1 MARSKWTLMLV
12 PHDNERV
19 RSVQVSSSG
28 VRTVIS
34 LVLVGALLLS
44 TFSVGFF
51 IRQSQHLEAQR
62 LEREN
67 VLLAAEVDE
76 IRGEMETLAASI
88 DSLSKKDA
96 NFRAI
101 AGLPEIDQDVQR
113 VGIGGPGT
121 PTLDSSEVY
130 QLNENVGGKLFAAS
144 YDLEALVRRAGLLR
158 SSMDEAIVTL
168 KDNTAR
174 LEATPSISPA
184 DGPLSSLFS
193 PDRRHPVL
201 RISRPHRGIDIAAS
215 VGEPILAPAKGVV
228 RRSGHRTGGYGNT
241 VEIDHGYGYL
251 TRFAHASRLLVRV
264 GQTVE
269 RGQTIAEVGATG
281 LVSGPHLH
289 YEVEVNGRQV
299 DPLNFII
306 SDAIPD

>member
-12 PHDNERV
+12 PHDNEQV
-19 RSVQVSSSG
+19 RSVQVSSTG
-28 VRTVIS
+28 VRAAVSI
-34 LVLVGALLLS
+34 VLVAALLLS
-44 TFSVGFF
+44 TLSVGFF
-51 IRQSQHLEAQR
+51 IRQSQHFEAQR

-67 VLLAAEVDE
+67 VLLAAEVDQ
-76 IRGEMETLAASI
+76 IRGEMVALAASI
-88 DSLSKKDA
+88 DSLAEKDA
-96 NFRAI
+96 SFRAI
-101 AGLPEIDQDVQR
+101 AGLEPIDDDVQR

-130 QLNENVGGKLFAAS
+130 RLNEEVGGRLFAAS
-144 YDLEALVRRAGLLR
+144 YDLDALVRRAGLLR
-158 SSMDEAIVTL
+158 SSMDDAIVTL
-168 KDNTAR
+168 KENTDR

-184 DGPLSSLFS
+184 DGHLSSLFS
-193 PDRRHPVL
+193 PNRRHPVL

-228 RRSGHRTGGYGNT
+228 RQAGHRTGGYGNT
-241 VEIDHGYGYL
+241 VEIDHGYGYR
-251 TRFAHASRLLVRV
+251 TRFAHASRVLVRA
-264 GQTVE
+264 GQQVE
-269 RGQTIAEVGATG
+269 RGQIIAEVGATG

-289 YEVEVNGRQV
+289 YEVEVEGKQV